1 MASQLYAQGANHIL
15 GKSTQVNFAS
25 DNFRF
30 LFYSGAYSS
39 AHEFV
44 SDLTGGSIIAR
55 AGSNMTGVTVG
66 TVAAGVVDANDQT
79 VTAVSGSAF
88 THVILYKQTGSDATA
103 VLIAIFDVA
112 SFTPTGGDISVIWNA
127 SGLFSIA

>member
-25 DNFRF
+25 DTFKI
-30 LFYSGAYSS
+30 LFYSSAYSS
-39 AHEFV
+39 ANEFV

-55 AGSNMTGVTVG
+55 SGSLTGVTLG
-66 TVAAGVVDANDQT
+66 TVAAGVIDANDIT

-88 THVILYKQTGSDATA
+88 THVILYKDTGSDATS
-103 VLIAIFDVA
+103 VLVVIFDVA
-112 SFTPTGGDISVIWNA
+112 SFSPTGGDIAVIWNA

>member
-15 GKSTQVNFAS
+15 GKSTKVDFVADS
-25 DNFRF
+25 FRF

-44 SDLTGGSIIAR
+44 ADLTGASIIAR

-66 TVAAGVVDANDQT
+66 TVAAGVIDANDQT

-88 THVILYKQTGSDATA
+88 THVILFKQTGSDATA
-103 VLIAIFDVA
+103 VLVAIFDVA
-112 SFTPTGGDISVIWNA
+112 SFTPTGGDIAVIWNA